1 MRQVA
6 LERVIAVPVDSA
18 AARRYEY
25 SLIKLLLV
33 IAGIGILGSVA
44 VLPEHGGLSRDPLIA
59 LLVVVEVVGI
69 LMAIGATRF
78 RS

>member
-6 LERVIAVPVDSA
+6 LERVMPVHSVLPRGYD
-18 AARRYEY
+18 Y
-25 SLIKLLLV
+25 SLIKLLMV
-33 IAGIGILGSVA
+33 IAAIGIVASVA

-59 LLVVVEVVGI
+59 LLIVVEVVGI
-69 LMAIGATRF
+69 LMAIAAARF

>member
-1 MRQVA
+1 MRHVGLAQ
-6 LERVIAVPVDSA
+6 VIAVPVDSA
-18 AARRYEY
+18 VARRYEY

-33 IAGIGILGSVA
+33 IAGIGILGTVA

-69 LMAIGATRF
+69 LMAIGAARF